1 MFFHMY
7 VKKFRGTGMFNFPYN
22 FVKASVLY
30 GPINLFYNT
39 CQCHHHCLVDG
50 VIDFSTANLI
60 FSMESESN
68 H

>member
-1 MFFHMY
+1 MY
-7 VKKFRGTGMFNFPYN
+7 VSFLEVLEMFNFPYN

-30 GPINLFYNT
+30 SPINLFYNT
-39 CQCHHHCLVDG
+39 CQCHHHCPVDG